1 VFELSLNG
9 CKKGIPTV
17 AKKVLSTVKIE
28 VFPQLFH
35 GEKMVFQRSFHGG
48 VSILKM
54 KNVWQRLQ
62 VLMVQASTMKKVVF
76 PQLF

>member
-1 VFELSLNG
+1 M
-9 CKKGIPTV
+9 
-17 AKKVLSTVKIE
+17 AKKVTKQVVSTVKKEE

-35 GEKMVFQRSFHGG
+35 GKKKVFQRSFHGG

-62 VLMVQASTMKKVVF
+62 VSMAQVSTVF
-76 PQLF
+76 QR